1 MADGDAAIA
10 AGYTVAP
17 NTTAAN
23 LIANLIAR
31 VQDDL
36 ADKTGNKGAVIPVA
50 KGGTGGATAAAARTA
65 LGVVAEADVNRPPNT
80 SAPSKI
86 PTYNTANQLTTAA
99 PTLAGHAATK
109 AYVDSEV
116 AGVSF
121 NGGVVTGQIYL
132 PNAFAAVSGYTIA
145 YINSD
150 GRISEGASS
159 ERFKDDITPI
169 DPTSLGDLFPQL
181 YTFIMK
187 DDPGRVARVGYIAE
201 RLEESDALRPFV
213 VYQRVPVVNDD
224 GEVIGN
230 EIARDEHGN
239 TIPKSIDF
247 IALLLAQ
254 VSQLAQKVAALEARD
269 VGAD

>member
-1 MADGDAAIA
+1 MADGDIAAA

-36 ADKTGNKGAVIPVA
+36 ASKTGNKGAVIPVT

-65 LGVVAEADVNRPPNT
+65 LGVVAEADVNRAPNT

-86 PTYNTANQLTTAA
+86 PTYNTANQLTTAT

-109 AYVDSEV
+109 AYVDSQV
-116 AGVSF
+116 PAAF

-132 PNAFAAVSGYTIA
+132 PNAFAATSGYTIA
-145 YINSD
+145 YINGD

-159 ERFKDDITPI
+159 ERFKDDITAIEPLE
-169 DPTSLGDLFPQL
+169 LGDLFPQL
-181 YTFIMK
+181 HSFVMK
-187 DDPGRVARVGYIAE
+187 DDPARVQRIGYIAE
-201 RLEESDALRPFV
+201 RLEESDELRPFV
-213 VYQRVPVVNDD
+213 VYERVPVVDDD
-224 GEVIGN
+224 GNIIGAD
-230 EIARDEHGN
+230 IARDADGH

-247 IALLLAQ
+247 ISLFIAQ
-254 VSQLAQKVAALEARD
+254 IAQLQARVKELEARE
-269 VGAD
+269 